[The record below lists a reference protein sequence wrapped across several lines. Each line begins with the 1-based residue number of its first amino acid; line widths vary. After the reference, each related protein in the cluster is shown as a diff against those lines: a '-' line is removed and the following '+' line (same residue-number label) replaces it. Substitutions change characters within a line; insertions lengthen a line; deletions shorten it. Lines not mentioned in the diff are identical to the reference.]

1 VCAVSA
7 RFYAGGMDPSRLVL
21 TVAGAASALAW
32 LLSLLTR
39 EHSWV
44 DRLWSILPVVYL
56 WIFAASAGL
65 ADPRLNLMAALVTL
79 WGARLTAN
87 FARKGGYTGTED
99 YRWAILRE
107 RMPRWAFEA
116 VNLFFIVLFQNTVLL
131 LIAMPALTAAQHT
144 GTRLGILDLAAA
156 AAFLLLLLG
165 ETVADEQQW
174 RFQVAK
180 SARHGA
186 APHFVDTGLWRYS
199 RHPNFFFEQSQW
211 WVLFL
216 FGAIAAGSVLQWTLL
231 GAALLSLLFV
241 GSTAFT
247 ESITLARYPEY
258 AAYRATT
265 SPIVPWPPR
274 RRDVAQPSAA
284 GGG

>member
-1 VCAVSA
+1 
-7 RFYAGGMDPSRLVL
+7 MDPSRLVL
-21 TVAGAASALAW
+21 MIAGAACCAAW
-32 LLSLLTR
+32 MLSLLTR

-56 WIFAASAGL
+56 WVFAASAGL
-65 ADPRLNLMAALVTL
+65 ADPRLNLMAVLVTL
-79 WGARLTAN
+79 WGVRLTVN

-116 VNLFFIVLFQNTVLL
+116 FNLFFIVLFQNAVLL
-131 LIAMPALTAAQHT
+131 LIALPALTAAEHG
-144 GTRLGILDLAAA
+144 GTDLGVLDLAAA

-180 SARHGA
+180 RARGGA
-186 APHFVDTGLWRYS
+186 APRFVDTGLWRYS
-199 RHPNFFFEQSQW
+199 RHPNFFFEQAQW

-216 FGAIAAGSVLQWTLL
+216 LGAIAAGSPLQWTAL
-231 GAALLSLLFV
+231 GAALLSLLFI

-258 AAYRATT
+258 AGYRAAT

-274 RRDVAQPSAA
+274 RRDVAQPSTA